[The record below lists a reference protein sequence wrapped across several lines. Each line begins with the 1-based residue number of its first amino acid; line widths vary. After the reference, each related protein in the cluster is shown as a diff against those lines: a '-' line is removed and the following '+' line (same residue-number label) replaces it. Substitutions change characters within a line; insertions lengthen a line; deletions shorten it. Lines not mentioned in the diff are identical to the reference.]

1 MALTAGFSPP
11 TLLPPPKG
19 DSVLS
24 KDTLL
29 VERERLENSKTALM
43 ASQVIA
49 DLNAINGGLQT
60 IDFLL
65 GSLEEASEE

>member
-1 MALTAGFSPP
+1 
-11 TLLPPPKG
+11 
-19 DSVLS
+19 VLS
-24 KDTLL
+24 KDILL
-29 VERERLENSKTALM
+29 AERERLENSKTALM
-43 ASQVIA
+43 ASQVIS